1 MHSDLYN
8 EQCHWVVAAFA
19 RLQGAGMGKWSFI
32 RQLKFA
38 TWSFCIYFIVCI
50 LLGAPIFEQW
60 KETGLMSLV
69 LTICT
74 NIPFLMFFEGNLDN
88 LRSVLAPSLPEEK
101 FVAFIG
107 YGCVI
112 GAWLS
117 AGFLVLDWDR
127 PWQAWP
133 IPCII
138 GAVLGTF
145 TGWVIFKLISYL
157 SRYRISSASSYGSF
171 SQVSSDKYRY
181 D

>member
-1 MHSDLYN
+1 MAKAPLT
-8 EQCHWVVAAFA
+8 
-19 RLQGAGMGKWSFI
+19 

-38 TWSFCIYFIVCI
+38 VCSFCTYFIVCI
-50 LLGAPIFEQW
+50 ILGAPILEQW

-74 NIPFLMFFEGNLDN
+74 NFPFLMFFEGNLDN

-138 GAVLGTF
+138 GAILGTF
-145 TGWVIFKLISYL
+145 TGWMIFKLISCL
-157 SRYRISSASSYGSF
+157 SRYRISSASSYRSY
-171 SQVSSDKYRY
+171 SQVSSDKCRY

>member
-1 MHSDLYN
+1 MAKHFIK
-8 EQCHWVVAAFA
+8 QFRFA
-19 RLQGAGMGKWSFI
+19 CV
-32 RQLKFA
+32 
-38 TWSFCIYFIVCI
+38 SFCTYYVVCI
-50 LLGAPIFEQW
+50 LLGAPLFEQW
-60 KETGLMSLV
+60 KETGLMSLI

-74 NIPFLMFFEGNLDN
+74 NLPFLMTFEGNLDN

-101 FVAFIG
+101 FVAFID

-133 IPCII
+133 IPCVV
-138 GAVLGTF
+138 GAILGTF
-145 TGWVIFKLISYL
+145 VGWILFKIYSYF
-157 SRYRISSASSYGSF
+157 SHVSQHRISNISSCMPSF
-171 SQVSSDKYRY
+171 STATADNKYRY